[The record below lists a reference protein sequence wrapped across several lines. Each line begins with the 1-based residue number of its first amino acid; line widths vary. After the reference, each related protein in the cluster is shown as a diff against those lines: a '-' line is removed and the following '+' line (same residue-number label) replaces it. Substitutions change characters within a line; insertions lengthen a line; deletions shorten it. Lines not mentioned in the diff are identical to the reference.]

1 MDARPLPTI
10 PLPARLGDRRLFPDL
25 AVPVYVNHA
34 AISPHSL
41 AVRAAVQAVTACHL
55 RPGGAVFFSHR
66 AMHWGSRGRPD
77 CARARISVSF
87 GCSDASFERPYFKK
101 PAAHLPFPKPSL
113 RAALVSA
120 QLINYHER

>member
-1 MDARPLPTI
+1 MRALKTD
-10 PLPARLGDRRLFPDL
+10 
-25 AVPVYVNHA
+25 
-34 AISPHSL
+34 
-41 AVRAAVQAVTACHL
+41 AAVQAVTACHL

-66 AMHWGSRGRPD
+66 AMHLGSRGRPD